1 MSFWW
6 NWILFHE
13 FSWERCLIFFGHFF
27 FKNDHFRYRRCRR
40 LDRSLTVCWQT
51 LLQIAI
57 LGLLQKQLLLSL
69 LQSSFCLSATM
80 KYLFTH
86 NWLIDWN
93 IHFSAFLFVCSFLRK
108 EEGASLLEWFSITSC
123 TLFPYS
129 LHSKYIC
136 HSNCRAI
143 SCVSLLII
151 AMCVKTRHWFLGCFQ
166 SVPPLKK

>member
-1 MSFWW
+1 MNFILGFIWRAYVCHFDGIESFFT
-6 NWILFHE
+6 NLVGKVPNI
-13 FSWERCLIFFGHFF
+13 SWTFF

-93 IHFSAFLFVCSFLRK
+93 IHFSACMFVCLFVF
-108 EEGASLLEWFSITSC
+108 EEWVSLLEWF
-123 TLFPYS
+123 
-129 LHSKYIC
+129 
-136 HSNCRAI
+136 
-143 SCVSLLII
+143 
-151 AMCVKTRHWFLGCFQ
+151 
-166 SVPPLKK
+166 